1 MRRRRSNAG
10 FSLIEAAI
18 SAGALGLLVIGLA
31 SMYTRGIQG
40 MRQSESLVSALEL
53 SGQLLDVFS
62 TAPPEAVPACTGAVG
77 CADAN
82 GALQAPLPAA
92 GAFACTRWA
101 DGPSVP
107 RSATQQYAVGER
119 YRVDTVVGPHPDNTR
134 YPDARLVTISVCW
147 AEPSGRWRQYQER
160 RLLVPGA

>member
-1 MRRRRSNAG
+1 MGRRRTNAG
-10 FSLIEAAI
+10 FSLIEASI
-18 SAGALGLLVIGLA
+18 SAAVLGVLVTGLA
-31 SMYTRGIQG
+31 AMYDRSVEG

-62 TAPPEAVPACTGAVG
+62 TAPPDAVPACTGTVG
-77 CADAN
+77 CMQAD
-82 GALQAPLPAA
+82 GTLAPALPAA
-92 GAFACTRWA
+92 GPFSCTRWA

-147 AEPSGRWRQYQER
+147 AERGGRWRQHQER

>member
-10 FSLIEAAI
+10 FSLIEASI
-18 SAGALGLLVIGLA
+18 SAGALGLLVTGLA
-31 SMYTRGIQG
+31 SMYTRSVEG

-62 TAPPEAVPACTGAVG
+62 TAPADVVPACTGTIG
-77 CADAN
+77 CMDAN
-82 GALQAPLPAA
+82 GALRAPLPAA
-92 GAFACTRWA
+92 GTFACTRWA